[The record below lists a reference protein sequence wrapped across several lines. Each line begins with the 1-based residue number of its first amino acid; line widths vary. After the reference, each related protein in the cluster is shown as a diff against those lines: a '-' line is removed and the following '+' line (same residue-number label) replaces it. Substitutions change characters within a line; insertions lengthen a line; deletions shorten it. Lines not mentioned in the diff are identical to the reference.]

1 MGKPPAPAGRAA
13 PRRIDRA
20 VARYPRAVDTP
31 IIDAWIQHPT
41 PDFLGR
47 PMFASLLRWMGITE
61 LPEAIPPEFTLM
73 ALDGAGVQRALV
85 SAWWGPEGPL
95 LSNDHVAELVHAH
108 PDRFVGIASVDLKRP
123 MDAVRELRRR
133 VTEDGFRGLRLLP
146 WLWELPPDDRR
157 YYPLYAACVELGVPF
172 CLQVGHTGPL
182 MPSEFGRPIPH
193 LERVALDF
201 PELTIVAG
209 HIGAPWTAEM
219 VFLARKF
226 ANVYI
231 DTSAYRPSRYPAEL
245 VEFLRGR
252 GRKKVLFGSNWP
264 MLPPSTCLG
273 DLPAL
278 GLDDEATRLFLHDNA
293 ARVFGL

>member
-1 MGKPPAPAGRAA
+1 MNEPQPQ
-13 PRRIDRA
+13 
-20 VARYPRAVDTP
+20 

-41 PDFLGR
+41 PEFLGR
-47 PMFASLLRWMGITE
+47 DMFASLRRWLGITE
-61 LPEAIPPEFTLM
+61 LPDSIPPEFTLM
-73 ALDGAGVQRALV
+73 ALDAAGIQRALV
-85 SAWWGPEGPL
+85 SAWWGPDGPL
-95 LSNDHVAELVHAH
+95 LSNDDVAALVAAH
-108 PDRFVGIASVDLKRP
+108 PDRLTGIASVDLRRP
-123 MDAVRELRRR
+123 MQAVAELRRR

-146 WLWELPPDDRR
+146 WLWELAPDDRL

-226 ANVYI
+226 DNVYI

-245 VEFLRGR
+245 VDLLRSGGR
-252 GRKKVLFGSNWP
+252 RKVLFGSNWP
-264 MLPPSTCLG
+264 MINPSSCLSQ
-273 DLPAL
+273 LPAL
-278 GLDDEATRLFLHDNA
+278 GLDDEATRMFLHDNA
-293 ARVFGL
+293 ARVFGI

>member
-1 MGKPPAPAGRAA
+1 MA
-13 PRRIDRA
+13 
-20 VARYPRAVDTP
+20 DTP

-41 PDFLGR
+41 PEFLAR
-47 PMFASLLRWMGITE
+47 PMFASLRRWMGITE
-61 LPEAIPPEFTLM
+61 LPESIPSAFTM
-73 ALDGAGVQRALV
+73 NALDTAGVQRALV
-85 SAWWGPEGPL
+85 SGWWGPSGPL
-95 LSNDHVAELVHAH
+95 LSNDGVAALVAEH
-108 PDRFVGIASVDLKRP
+108 PDRLVGIASVDLHRP
-123 MDAVRELRRR
+123 MDAVRALRRR
-133 VTEDGFRGLRLLP
+133 VGEGFRGVRLLP
-146 WLWELPPDDRR
+146 WLWQLPPDDRR
-157 YYPLYAACVELGVPF
+157 YYPVYAACVELGVPF

-226 ANVYI
+226 ENLHI
-231 DTSAYRPSRYPAEL
+231 DTSAYRPSRYPPEL
-245 VEFLRGR
+245 IAFLRGR
-252 GRKKVLFGSNWP
+252 GRRKVLFGSNWP
-264 MLPPSTCLG
+264 MLQPSVCLA

-278 GLDDEATRLFLHDNA
+278 DLDAETTRLFLHDNA

>member
-1 MGKPPAPAGRAA
+1 MTTPLPQ
-13 PRRIDRA
+13 
-20 VARYPRAVDTP
+20 P

-41 PDFLGR
+41 PSFLGR
-47 PMFASLLRWMGITE
+47 DMFASLRRWMGITE
-61 LPEAIPPEFTLM
+61 LPESIPPEFTLM

-95 LSNDHVAELVHAH
+95 LTNDDVAALVAAY
-108 PDRFVGIASVDLKRP
+108 PDRLKGIASVDLSRP

-157 YYPLYAACVELGVPF
+157 YYPLYAECVELGVPF
-172 CLQVGHTGPL
+172 CLQVGQTGPL

-219 VFLARKF
+219 VFMARKF
-226 ANVYI
+226 ENVYI
-231 DTSAYRPSRYPAEL
+231 DTSAYRPSRYPVEL
-245 VEFLRGR
+245 LGLLKGR
-252 GRKKVLFGSNWP
+252 GARKVLFGSNWP
-264 MLPPSTCLG
+264 MLAPSSCLAE
-273 DLPAL
+273 LPAL
-278 GLDDEATRLFLHDNA
+278 DLSPEATRLFLHDNA
-293 ARVFGL
+293 ARVFGLDED